1 MIRRFRA
8 SAAPMT
14 LLVLLVMALSGGSLA
29 AQSVTL
35 PFTDSG
41 AVVRGDGSIIPD
53 DGFGLTFG
61 AGYTISGVLDLG
73 LRFGADIIASE
84 SSVTSDIGMF
94 YGFAP
99 LKQSPGVPVSAQIYG
114 SYTFRAGSSD
124 FLTRN
129 RLLHQSRGYT
139 LGITLVRDNFFN
151 ESVGI
156 RTGALSEY
164 SNYLATTTVGFDPT
178 GFTGTSEVDYGE
190 YPQTA
195 RLSGFVY
202 GGYLGVIV
210 RSSRG
215 RALLI
220 GSSVLLDP
228 HLAVEIRPD
237 VQLLIGR

>member
-1 MIRRFRA
+1 
-8 SAAPMT
+8 MT
-14 LLVLLVMALSGGSLA
+14 LLVLLVMAFSGGSLA

-41 AVVRGDGSIIPD
+41 VVVRGEGTISDEEGGGIA
-53 DGFGLTFG
+53 FG

-73 LRFGADIIASE
+73 LRFGADLIASD

-114 SYTFRAGSSD
+114 SYTFRAESSD

-129 RLLHQSRGYT
+129 RLLHESRGYT
-139 LGITLVRDNFFN
+139 LGIALVRDNFFN
-151 ESVGI
+151 ESVGV

-178 GFTGTSEVDYGE
+178 SFTGTSEVDYDE

-202 GGYLGVIV
+202 GGYLGGIV
-210 RSSRG
+210 RGGRG

-220 GSSVLLDP
+220 GSRVLLDRS
-228 HLAVEIRPD
+228 LAVEIRPD
-237 VQLLIGR
+237 VQLLMGR

>member
-1 MIRRFRA
+1 
-8 SAAPMT
+8 MT
-14 LLVLLVMALSGGSLA
+14 FLVLLVATLFVGNLA

-35 PFTDSG
+35 PFSDSG
-41 AVVRGDGSIIPD
+41 VVARGDGTIGADEAVGIA
-53 DGFGLTFG
+53 FG
-61 AGYTISGVLDLG
+61 AGYAISGVLDLG
-73 LRFGADIIASE
+73 LRFGADVIASE

-114 SYTFRAGSSD
+114 SYTFRSESSD

-129 RLLHQSRGYT
+129 RLLHESRGYT
-139 LGITLVRDNFFN
+139 LGIALVRDSFLN

-178 GFTGTSEVDYGE
+178 GFTGTSEIDYGE
-190 YPQTA
+190 YPQTD

-228 HLAVEIRPD
+228 YLEVEIRPD